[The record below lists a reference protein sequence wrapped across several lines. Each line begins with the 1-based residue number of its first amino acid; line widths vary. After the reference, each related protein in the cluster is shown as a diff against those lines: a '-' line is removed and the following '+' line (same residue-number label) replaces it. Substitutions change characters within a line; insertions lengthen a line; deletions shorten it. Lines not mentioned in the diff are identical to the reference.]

1 MDSFVQFLQSIR
13 SALASAVIRIGGNPI
28 SAWDVLTLVVL
39 TVLVVYAS
47 GKLRQWIVLKV
58 MARSQ
63 IDIGVRQAVGTI
75 FRYIVVTIGLVIIVE
90 TVGIDLSALT
100 IVAGALGVGVGFGLQ
115 NITNNIV
122 SGFVILFERP
132 VKVGD
137 RIQVGDVAGDVM
149 DISARAT
156 TVRTNDNISI
166 IIPNSE
172 FITEKVINWSH
183 SDRIVR
189 LQIPVGVA
197 YKSDPE
203 DVRAVLLK
211 VAESHPGIL
220 KSPAPDVVF
229 EEFGDSALK
238 FILRVW
244 TSQYIALPL
253 VLRSDLNFA
262 IKKEL
267 NQAGIEI
274 PFPQRDLHIRSSDV
288 NFGSRATPRKK

>member
-1 MDSFVQFLQSIR
+1 MDSIIQFLR
-13 SALASAVIRIGGNPI
+13 SVRSTLASAVIRIGGNPI
-28 SAWDVLTLVVL
+28 SLWDIVVLVVL
-39 TVLVVYAS
+39 TFLLVYLS
-47 GKLRQWIVLKV
+47 GKLRNWIVLKV

-63 IDIGVRQAVGTI
+63 MDIGVRQAIGTI
-75 FRYIVVTIGLVIIVE
+75 VRYIVIAIGLVVIVE

-115 NITNNIV
+115 NITSNIV

-137 RIQVGDVAGDVM
+137 RIQVGDVTGDVM

-166 IIPNSE
+166 IIPNSD
-172 FITEKVINWSH
+172 FITQKVINWSH

-189 LQIPVGVA
+189 LQIPIGVA

-203 DVRAVLLK
+203 EVRAVLLR
-211 VAESHPGIL
+211 VADEHPGVL
-220 KSPAPDVVF
+220 SAPPPDVVF
-229 EEFGDSALK
+229 EEFGDSALE
-238 FILRVW
+238 FFLRVW
-244 TSQYIALPL
+244 TSKYITLPN

-262 IKKEL
+262 IKKAL
-267 NQAGIEI
+267 DQAGIEI
-274 PFPQRDLHIRSSDV
+274 PFPQRDLHLRSSDV
-288 NFGSRATPRKK
+288 SLGGPGKAM

>member
-1 MDSFVQFLQSIR
+1 MDSVLQFLQDVR
-13 SALASAVIRIGGNPI
+13 KVLASAVIQIAGNSI
-28 SAWDVLTLVVL
+28 SLWDILALIFL
-39 TVLVVYAS
+39 TVFLVYVS
-47 GKLRQWIVLKV
+47 GRLRNWIVLKV

-63 IDIGVRQAVGTI
+63 IDIGVRQAFGTI
-75 FRYIVVTIGLVIIVE
+75 FRYIVVTVGLMVIVQ

-100 IVAGALGVGVGFGLQ
+100 IVAGALGVGIGFGLQ

-132 VKVGD
+132 IKVGD
-137 RIQVGDVAGDVM
+137 RIQVGEVAGDVM

-166 IIPNSE
+166 IVPNSD
-172 FITEKVINWSH
+172 FITQKVINWSH

-197 YKSDPE
+197 YKSEPE
-203 DVRAVLLK
+203 KVRAVLLQ
-211 VAESHPGIL
+211 VAEAHPGIL
-220 KSPAPDVVF
+220 KSPPPDVVF

-262 IKKEL
+262 LNKGLKE
-267 NQAGIEI
+267 AGIEI

-288 NFGSRATPRKK
+288 NFGGPHH

>member
-1 MDSFVQFLQSIR
+1 MDSVLEFLKKGR
-13 SALASAVIRIGGNPI
+13 DALASVSLEIGGNAI
-28 SAWDVLTLVVL
+28 SLWDVVTLLVL
-39 TVLVVYAS
+39 TALLLYLS
-47 GKLRQWIVLKV
+47 GRVRNWIVLKL

-63 IDIGVRQAVGTI
+63 IDIGVRQAFGTI
-75 FRYIVVTIGLVIIVE
+75 FRYVVVIIGLIIIVE

-115 NITNNIV
+115 SITNNVV
-122 SGFVILFERP
+122 SGLVILFERP
-132 VKVGD
+132 IKVGD

-166 IIPNSE
+166 IVPNSD

-189 LQIPVGVA
+189 IHVPVGVA

-203 DVRAVLLK
+203 RVRQVLLQI
-211 VAESHPGIL
+211 ADAHPGVL

-238 FILRVW
+238 FVLRVW
-244 TSQYIALPL
+244 TSQYIAMPTILQ
-253 VLRSDLNFA
+253 SDLNFA
-262 IKKEL
+262 IKKQLKE
-267 NQAGIEI
+267 AGIEI
-274 PFPQRDLHIRSSDV
+274 PFPQRDLHLRTSDV
-288 NFGSRATPRKK
+288 DLRG